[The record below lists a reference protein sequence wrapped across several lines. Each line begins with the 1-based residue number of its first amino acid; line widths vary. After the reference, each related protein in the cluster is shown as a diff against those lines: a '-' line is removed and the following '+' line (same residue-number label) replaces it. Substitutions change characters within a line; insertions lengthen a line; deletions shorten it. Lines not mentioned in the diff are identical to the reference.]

1 MNDII
6 DISVIELDLMKVDIK
21 ESDINEQIGCLYSF
35 FKPEIEKKG
44 IQLFIKNS
52 LPSKEAVIK
61 TDPEKLSA
69 VLINLVKNAVQ
80 YTNEG
85 SIEVGYNK
93 VTDRESVELEFFVKD
108 TGIGIPK
115 ERHEAIFEEFA
126 LADTKDKNALQE
138 PGKGL
143 SISKAYVEM
152 LGGKIR
158 VESEPHKGTIFY
170 FTIPYIP
177 TTNEKEDIE
186 NIALVGQAKDR
197 FNNLKILIV
206 EDDSASE
213 MLISMAV
220 KKFSK
225 EIIKAKT
232 GVGAIEA
239 FRNNPDIDLVFMDI
253 QMSEMDGYE
262 ATKEIRKFNKDVVI
276 IAQTAFALSGDR
288 EKCLDAGCNDYIT
301 KPIQKGSLA
310 VLIQEYFK

>member
-1 MNDII
+1 MII
-6 DISVIELDLMKVDIK
+6 YDNGLTGQKNF
-21 ESDINEQIGCLYSF
+21 IN
-35 FKPEIEKKG
+35 
-44 IQLFIKNS
+44 
-52 LPSKEAVIK
+52 
-61 TDPEKLSA
+61 
-69 VLINLVKNAVQ
+69 
-80 YTNEG
+80 
-85 SIEVGYNK
+85 
-93 VTDRESVELEFFVKD
+93 TDREKVNSILTNLIKNAIKFTNNGFIEIGHNQKGSYLECYVKD
-108 TGIGIPK
+108 TGLGIK
-115 ERHEAIFEEFA
+115 REQQEIIFEPFRQGSES
-126 LADTKDKNALQE
+126 LRRNYEGVGL
-138 PGKGL
+138 GL

-158 VESEPHKGTIFY
+158 VESEPRKGTIFY

-177 TTNEKEDIE
+177 TTNEKTDIE
-186 NIALVGQAKDR
+186 NIVPVGQAKDR
-197 FNNLKILIV
+197 INNLKILIV

-225 EIIKAKT
+225 EILKAKT

-276 IAQTAFALSGDR
+276 IAQTAFALPGDR
-288 EKCLDAGCNDYIT
+288 EKCLEAGCNDYIT

>member
-21 ESDINEQIGCLYSF
+21 ESDINEQTGYIYSF

-44 IQLFIKNS
+44 IQLSVKNS

-69 VLINLVKNAVQ
+69 VLINLVKNAVR

-93 VTDRESVELEFFVKD
+93 ITDRESVELEFFVKD

-126 LADTKDKNALQE
+126 TADTRDKNAFQ
-138 PGKGL
+138 GAGQGL

-158 VESEPHKGTIFY
+158 VESEPDKGTIFY
-170 FTIPYIP
+170 FTIPYI
-177 TTNEKEDIE
+177 TETNEKADTG
-186 NIALVGQAKDR
+186 NIVPVGQAKGQIK
-197 FNNLKILIV
+197 NLKILIV

-220 KKFSK
+220 KMFCK
-225 EIIKAKT
+225 EILKAKT

-262 ATKEIRKFNKDVVI
+262 ATKGIRKFNKDVVI
-276 IAQTAFALSGDR
+276 IAQTAFALPGDR
-288 EKCLDAGCNDYIT
+288 EKCLEAGCNDYIT

>member
-21 ESDINEQIGCLYSF
+21 ESDINEQTGYIYSF
-35 FKPEIEKKG
+35 FKPELDKKG
-44 IQLFIKNS
+44 IEFSVKNS

-69 VLINLVKNAVQ
+69 VLINLVKNAVR

-93 VTDRESVELEFFVKD
+93 ITDRESVELEFFVKD

-126 LADTKDKNALQE
+126 TADTRDKNAFQ
-138 PGKGL
+138 GAGQGL

-158 VESEPHKGTIFY
+158 VESEPDKGTIFY
-170 FTIPYIP
+170 FTIPYI
-177 TTNEKEDIE
+177 TETNEKADTG
-186 NIALVGQAKDR
+186 NIVPVGQAKGQIK
-197 FNNLKILIV
+197 NLKILIV

-220 KKFSK
+220 KMFCK
-225 EIIKAKT
+225 EILKAKT

-262 ATKEIRKFNKDVVI
+262 ATKGIRKFNKDVVI
-276 IAQTAFALSGDR
+276 IAQTAFALPGDR
-288 EKCLDAGCNDYIT
+288 EKCLEAGCNDYIT